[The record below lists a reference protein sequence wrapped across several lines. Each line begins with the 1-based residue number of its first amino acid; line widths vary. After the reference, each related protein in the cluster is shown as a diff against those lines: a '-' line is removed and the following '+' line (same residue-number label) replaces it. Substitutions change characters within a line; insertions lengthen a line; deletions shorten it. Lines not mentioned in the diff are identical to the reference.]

1 MTIWTPQPH
10 APPLICMQANPCHYS
25 ILLLGSTAAQ
35 PQGRSYP
42 HVIKKKKKQKR
53 QKMPKS
59 FWKSIESGIGPRG
72 GSYELDRCNYSLF
85 KTLPSTT
92 LSFLVRHLLHLNLNL
107 SLSFSLSLMA
117 IATESPQ
124 QEKVIQLG
132 KKMLLSCVIRVLI
145 CIRWVGF
152 LCFSDLNSL
161 YPFAWFV
168 KINGFSLFL

>member
-1 MTIWTPQPH
+1 MTIWTPQAH
-10 APPLICMQANPCHYS
+10 APPLICMEQ
-25 ILLLGSTAAQ
+25 ILVPILFHFCSTSGTLL
-35 PQGRSYP
+35 PMWL
-42 HVIKKKKKQKR
+42 KKKRR

-59 FWKSIESGIGPRG
+59 FWKSIASGIGPRG
-72 GSYELDRCNYSLF
+72 GSYELDRCNLQLQLIQNPPIHHSLF
-85 KTLPSTT
+85 PRSPS
-92 LSFLVRHLLHLNLNL
+92 SSSQSQSL
-107 SLSFSLSLMA
+107 SLSLSRSLSLMA

-132 KKMLLSCVIRVLI
+132 KKMPLSCVIRVLI
-145 CIRWVGF
+145 CIRWGGF

>member
-1 MTIWTPQPH
+1 MDTTSPCPTVD
-10 APPLICMQANPCHYS
+10 LYGANPCPYS
-25 ILLLGSTAAQ
+25 IPLLLNLRDAPA
-35 PQGRSYP
+35 
-42 HVIKKKKKQKR
+42 HVIKKKRRR

-59 FWKSIESGIGPRG
+59 FWKSIASGIGPRG
-72 GSYELDRCNYSLF
+72 GSYELDRCNLQLQLIQNPPIHHSLF
-85 KTLPSTT
+85 PRSPS
-92 LSFLVRHLLHLNLNL
+92 SSSQSQSL
-107 SLSFSLSLMA
+107 SLSLSRSLSLMA

-161 YPFAWFV
+161 YPFAWFA

>member
-1 MTIWTPQPH
+1 MTIWTPQAH
-10 APPLICMQANPCHYS
+10 APPLICMEQ
-25 ILLLGSTAAQ
+25 ILVPILFHFCSTSGTLL
-35 PQGRSYP
+35 PMWL
-42 HVIKKKKKQKR
+42 KKKEDRKCQKVFEKASR
-53 QKMPKS
+53 A
-59 FWKSIESGIGPRG
+59 G
-72 GSYELDRCNYSLF
+72 LDHVAAPTNSTVVTCNYSLF

-107 SLSFSLSLMA
+107 SLSLSRSLSLMA

-132 KKMLLSCVIRVLI
+132 KKMPLSCVIRVLI